1 MKMRLLHGPA
11 VKHIREALGIK
22 AGRFAVECDISPG
35 YLSNIEAGRKQPS
48 EEVISAMALRL
59 GVPKDDL
66 TYTVE
71 ASSAAPSKV
80 GAA

>member
-22 AGRFAVECDISPG
+22 AGKFAVECNISPG

-48 EEVISAMALRL
+48 EEVITAMALRL

-66 TYTVE
+66 IYTVE
-71 ASSAAPSKV
+71 ATSPAA
-80 GAA
+80 